1 MRIRLLARVFLWG
14 VLLASCGFV
23 FCAAGQTNGIF
34 ADFTTSMGSF
44 TCRLEYAIAPKA
56 VANFIGLATGQRPWL
71 DLPTGVART
80 NAFYNGLLFHRVVA
94 GFIIQAGSPNGQGT
108 DGPGYVFPDEISPS
122 LRFTNT
128 GILAMA
134 NTGTNSNGSQFFIT
148 VTNTPYLNDGYTI
161 FGELAGGTNVV
172 IAISQVATNANS
184 KPLTN
189 VVIENVLIRRI
200 GTAAQAFDIKTQNLP
215 QVTTLPLK
223 IANSS
228 GQISLS
234 YSNRLYADNRLYNS
248 TNLSDWSPQLLGIE
262 ISSPV
267 TNTIYRPVDTP
278 SRFFSI
284 AQVQYPSS
292 TFAPKT
298 VLGRQVILNFT
309 AGAAGTITNNF
320 DAAGGGTYSYHA
332 GANNSQGTILAYSWT
347 QEAYRGDLWPI
358 YFSALPFMTLQLN
371 FTGNAGGIFNGTAY
385 NPPNPSFA
393 VSGTFNL

>member
-1 MRIRLLARVFLWG
+1 MFRWE

-71 DLPTGVART
+71 DLPRGAART

-94 GFIIQAGSPNGQGT
+94 GFVIQAGSPNGQGT

-148 VTNTPYLNDGYTI
+148 VTNTPFLNDGYTI

-189 VVIENVLIRRI
+189 VVIQNVLIRRV
-200 GTAAQAFDIKTQNLP
+200 GSAAQAFDINAQNLP
-215 QVTTLPLK
+215 QVTNLPLK

-228 GQISLS
+228 GQISLAF
-234 YSNRLYADNRLYNS
+234 SNRLYADNRLYNS
-248 TNLSDWSPQLLGIE
+248 TNLAGWSPQMLGIE

-267 TNTIYRPVDTP
+267 TNTIYRAVDRP
-278 SRFFSI
+278 FRFFSI

-298 VLGRQVILNFT
+298 LLARRVILNFN
-309 AGAAGTITNNF
+309 GGAGTITNNF
-320 DAAGGGTYSYHA
+320 DGAGGGTYSYHT
-332 GANNSQGTILAYSWT
+332 GTNNSQGTIDAYSWT
-347 QEAYRGDLWPI
+347 QEPYRGDLWPI

-385 NPPNPSFA
+385 NPPTSFA
-393 VSGTFNL
+393 VSGTFTLN